1 LDVHSND
8 KWKHILKKLSWA
20 TWMWDAFPLWQ
31 PRTLVT
37 FVSVLQMS
45 ASERVLAF
53 KMNN

>member
-1 LDVHSND
+1 MEAY
-8 KWKHILKKLSWA
+8 IEEALSSYLNVRCFSPMTA
-20 TWMWDAFPLWQ
+20 Q
-31 PRTLVT
+31 NSCN